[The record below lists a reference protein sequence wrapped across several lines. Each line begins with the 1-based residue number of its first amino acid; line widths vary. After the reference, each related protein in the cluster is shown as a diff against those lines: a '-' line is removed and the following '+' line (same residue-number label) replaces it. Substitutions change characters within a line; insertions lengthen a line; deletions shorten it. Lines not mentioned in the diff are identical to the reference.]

1 LSILTTAVSK
11 SIPLYLVLFDEVL
24 SAEPVEN
31 TTAGTI
37 DSPYP

>member
-1 LSILTTAVSK
+1 
-11 SIPLYLVLFDEVL
+11 L

-37 DSPYP
+37 DSPYPWAPMFPT